1 MLRTGA
7 VLDGRLAKPENRA
20 LQLAQRLS
28 RLGTESAFE
37 VLARA
42 KALQASGKSIV
53 NLGIGSPDFRTPE
66 NIVEAGRK
74 ALADGWHFYT
84 PAKGIPELR
93 EAVAED
99 CWKRRKAKVDPAN
112 VMIVPGGKPTMYFAI
127 SMFGEAGAEIL
138 YPNPGFPIYE
148 SLIRYTGATPV
159 PIELVEA
166 KGFSFDPDE
175 VLAKITPRTR
185 LIIVNTPANPT
196 GGVVGRAEM
205 DRLVAGLEKHRHVA
219 ILSDEIYSRMLY
231 DGREHVSLY
240 GYESIRDRVIL
251 LDGWSKTFSMTG
263 WRLGYGVWPASL
275 IAHAER
281 LQINSNSCP
290 SAPVQVAGVEALR
303 GPQDAVERMM
313 QAFDE
318 RRRIIVAG
326 LNSIPGFACVMP
338 RGAFYAFPNVTG
350 ACRKLGLR
358 TAEEFQHAML
368 YDGNVA
374 VLARTCFGPRNAGED
389 QEYVRI
395 SFATS
400 RELLREGLRRMRAV
414 NEAAA

>member
-1 MLRTGA
+1 MK
-7 VLDGRLAKPENRA
+7 LAAR
-20 LQLAQRLS
+20 QS

-42 KALQASGKSIV
+42 KALAAQGKSII

-74 ALADGWHFYT
+74 ALADGAHFYT

-99 CWKRRKAKVDPAN
+99 CWKRRGAKVDPAN

-127 SMFGEAGAEIL
+127 SIFGEEGAEIL

-148 SLIRYTGATPV
+148 SLIKYTGATPV
-159 PIELVEA
+159 PIELRESS
-166 KGFSFDPDE
+166 GFSFNPDE

-196 GGVVGRAEM
+196 GGVIRKPEM
-205 DRLVAGLEKHRHVA
+205 DRLVAGLEKHPHVA

-231 DGREHVSLY
+231 DGEEHVSLY
-240 GYESIRDRVIL
+240 SYESIRDRVII

-263 WRLGYGVWPASL
+263 WRLGYGVWPTSL
-275 IAHAER
+275 IDMAER

-290 SAPVQVAGVEALR
+290 SAPVQWAGLEALR
-303 GPQDAVERMM
+303 GPQVAVDRMM
-313 QAFDE
+313 SAFDD
-318 RRRIIVAG
+318 RRKLIVDG
-326 LNSIPGFACVMP
+326 LNKIPGFSCVMP
-338 RGAFYAFPNVTG
+338 KGAFYAFPNITKTG
-350 ACRKLGLR
+350 FKSKELEVKLLHDAGVAILSGMAFGAMGEGFLR
-358 TAEEFQHAML
+358 FSYAASGDDIKEA
-368 YDGNVA
+368 
-374 VLARTCFGPRNAGED
+374 
-389 QEYVRI
+389 
-395 SFATS
+395 
-400 RELLREGLRRMRAV
+400 LRRVTNCLATAGV
-414 NEAAA
+414 K